1 MGKHKSAVGLE
12 EQARACEYD
21 ALFGFDA
28 LRPQLLE
35 HMPVLDEAK
44 YARSLAP
51 AAAIDMSTEPAAA
64 QVRRPSLTSRFC
76 WLVSASCQLL
86 DKARY
91 ASIPPPPPPPPAAAI
106 HMSTEP
112 VAPQVRRPSPTR
124 SFCSVSASCCSM
136 CQHWARPSSAQP
148 GPRSRH

>member
-1 MGKHKSAVGLE
+1 MQALVAQHKGAVGLE

-51 AAAIDMSTEPAAA
+51 AAAIDMSAEPAAV
-64 QVRRPSLTSRFC
+64 QVSEIMLQVLCMGTWQLTAGT
-76 WLVSASCQLL
+76 L
-86 DKARY
+86 
-91 ASIPPPPPPPPAAAI
+91 
-106 HMSTEP
+106 
-112 VAPQVRRPSPTR
+112 
-124 SFCSVSASCCSM
+124 
-136 CQHWARPSSAQP
+136 SAQLAL
-148 GPRSRH
+148 H